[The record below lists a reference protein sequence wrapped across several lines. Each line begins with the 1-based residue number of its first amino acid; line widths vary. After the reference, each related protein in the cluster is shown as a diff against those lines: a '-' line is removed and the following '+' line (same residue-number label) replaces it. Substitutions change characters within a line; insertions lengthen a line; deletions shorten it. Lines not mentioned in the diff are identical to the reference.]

1 MAWIIGI
8 VTDEEC
14 KRLQEIG
21 WEDYAPPEE
30 MLSEDELRGSS
41 EDSKTRAF
49 FVDNDVF
56 SIMTGPDWEQPNAPG
71 QSRPASGRTLDRVVG
86 ASGITKGE

>member
-21 WEDYAPPEE
+21 WEDCDPPKE
-30 MLSEDELRGSS
+30 MLSEDELRGTFK
-41 EDSKTRAF
+41 DSKTRAF

-56 SIMTGPDWEQPNAPG
+56 SIMTGPDWEQPNDKDQLRSEA
-71 QSRPASGRTLDRVVG
+71 
-86 ASGITKGE
+86 E